1 MKNNKS
7 SIISSIV
14 FLIVGIMLFI
24 KPDAVIKFVSYLFGG
39 VMLAIGAYR
48 TLSYYIQNKRT
59 QVVNHNELAF
69 GITAMILG
77 ILLIFLANT
86 IEFLLRIV
94 VGVWVIG
101 AGIGKIMQ
109 TFYTTDRT
117 SRFYTLIVLGLVL
130 IGLGLY
136 TVLVSNIPLS
146 IMGLFMVIYAL
157 IDLISYGFLNYEV
170 DQFQKEVNKAIDTA
184 EDIIEGE
191 VDEIKDDIDELEKN
205 KSKKAKSKKKEK
217 K

>member
-86 IEFLLRIV
+86 IEFLLRI
-94 VGVWVIG
+94 
-101 AGIGKIMQ
+101 MQ

-191 VDEIKDDIDELEKN
+191 VDEIKDDLDELEKN

>member
-191 VDEIKDDIDELEKN
+191 VDEIKDDFDELEKN